1 MSVGG
6 EITHWR
12 NTAHAGARV
21 TERAFN
27 FKRFGDAAMQRE
39 HKMLWFAFCAYVMG
53 YTHVL

>member
-39 HKMLWFAFCAYVMG
+39 HKMLWFAFYAYVMG